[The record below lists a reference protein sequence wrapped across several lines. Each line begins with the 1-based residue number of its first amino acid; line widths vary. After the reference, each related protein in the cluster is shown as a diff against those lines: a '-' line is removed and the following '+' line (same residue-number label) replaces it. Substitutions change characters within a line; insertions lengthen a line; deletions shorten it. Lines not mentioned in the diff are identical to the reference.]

1 MYVSVNFFFLLY
13 YRNAPFYLANR
24 ISYALGLNGPSFVID
39 TACSSSAYALDI
51 ACKYIRSGACD
62 AALVGG
68 SQITN
73 NLISTVE
80 FNRLRI
86 LASDGICRPFDKN
99 ASGFTR
105 ADTIAVVFLQKHK
118 DSKRIYANL
127 LYVNSNN
134 DGFKQEGHSFPSR
147 VLQQQLFDECF
158 VDLKLNP
165 SIVGYVEAHSTGT
178 YFGDAEEVAAI
189 DGAFCKNRPKPLPIG
204 SIKSNMGHAEASSAI
219 ASIAKLVVLLENQKL
234 PPNLNLNELRS
245 DIPAFAEGRIR
256 VVTEVEDFT
265 EPYVSF
271 NSFGLGGANA
281 HALFKGNLKS
291 KINNGIPNDNLN
303 RLVCWS
309 GRTESA
315 VNSIFADIMSRPLDG
330 EHIALLQGTQVKTA
344 VSNTY
349 RGFGIFHHD
358 TATKKAVCDARNIH
372 HYNSTRRPIVWV
384 FSGIGSQWSEMGS
397 DLMKIPLF
405 ARTIDQCHKILLPK
419 GVHLKDTITS
429 SNKKMFD
436 NVLKSYVGIVAIEI
450 ALTNILKA
458 IGIEPDFII
467 GHSVGEL
474 AVAYADGCLTLE
486 ETILTAYARGKANN
500 DSKTIAGGM
509 AAVGINHKELR
520 DILPQDI
527 DIACHN
533 AADSTTITGPAESV
547 TAFVKTLESQNIFA
561 KEIACSGV
569 PLHSRYIKEMGSM
582 LMIQL
587 SEIIQNPKKR
597 SEKWLS
603 TTYPCDQWSSEES
616 QYSSAKYQTMNLLN
630 PVYFFEAVEQLPPNA
645 LTIEISPHGLLKP
658 ILKRSMKEGIHFSLT
673 ERNQKNG
680 AFLLME
686 RLGQ

>member
-1 MYVSVNFFFLLY
+1 MV
-13 YRNAPFYLANR
+13 
-24 ISYALGLNGPSFVID
+24 D

-68 SQITN
+68 SQVTN
-73 NLISTVE
+73 NLITTIE

-99 ASGFTR
+99 ASGFSR
-105 ADTIAVVFLQKHK
+105 ADTIALVFLQRRK
-118 DSKRIYANL
+118 DSKRIYANIA
-127 LYVNSNN
+127 YVNSNN

-158 VDLKLNP
+158 VDLKMNP
-165 SIVGYVEAHSTGT
+165 NAVGYVEAHSTGT

-219 ASIAKLVVLLENQKL
+219 ASIAKLVLVLENQKI

-256 VVTEVEDFT
+256 VVTDVEDFT
-265 EPYVSF
+265 ESYVSL

-281 HALFKGNLKS
+281 HVLFKGNTKS

-309 GRTESA
+309 GRTENA
-315 VNSIFADIMSRPLDG
+315 VNSIFADITSRPLDG

-344 VSNTY
+344 LSNTY
-349 RGFGIFHHD
+349 RGYGIFHHD
-358 TATKKAVCDARNIH
+358 YVTKKAVCELRNIH
-372 HYNSTRRPIVWV
+372 HYNSTKRPIVWV
-384 FSGIGSQWSEMGS
+384 FSGIGSQWLEMGN
-397 DLMKIPLF
+397 DLMQIPIF
-405 ARTIDQCHKILLPK
+405 AATIDQCHKALLPK
-419 GVHLKDTITS
+419 GGIHLKDTITS
-429 SNKKMFD
+429 NNKKIFD
-436 NVLKSYVGIVAIEI
+436 NILKSYCGIVAIEI
-450 ALTNILKA
+450 AMINIMKA

-486 ETILTAYARGKANN
+486 ETILAALSRGNAHK
-500 DSKTIAGGM
+500 DSKVIVGGM
-509 AAVGINHKELR
+509 AAVGMNHKELQE
-520 DILPQDI
+520 ILPQDI

-533 AADSTTITGPAESV
+533 AADSTTISGPKESIK
-547 TAFVKTLESQNIFA
+547 AFVKQLESQNVFV
-561 KEIACSGV
+561 KEISCSDV
-569 PLHSRYIKEMGSM
+569 PLHSRYIEEMGTM
-582 LMIQL
+582 LTGKL
-587 SEIIQNPKKR
+587 LDIISSPKKR
-597 SEKWLS
+597 SAKWLS
-603 TTYPCDQWSSEES
+603 STFPPEQWSDEET
-616 QYSSAKYQTMNLLN
+616 QYSSAKYHAMNLLN
-630 PVYFFEAVEQLPPNA
+630 PVYFHEVVEMLPPNA

-658 ILKRSMKEGIHFSLT
+658 ILKRSLKEGIHFNLA
-673 ERNQKNG
+673 ERNNKNG
-680 AFLLME
+680 ISFLMDT
-686 RLGQ
+686 LGQ